1 MALGIV
7 IFFGVHFAVSM
18 LLLVCAGFKKEKKI
32 EEIDYGARWRK

>member
-7 IFFGVHFAVSM
+7 IFFGLHLTVSL
-18 LLLVCAGFKKEKKI
+18 LLLVCAGFKKDKKI